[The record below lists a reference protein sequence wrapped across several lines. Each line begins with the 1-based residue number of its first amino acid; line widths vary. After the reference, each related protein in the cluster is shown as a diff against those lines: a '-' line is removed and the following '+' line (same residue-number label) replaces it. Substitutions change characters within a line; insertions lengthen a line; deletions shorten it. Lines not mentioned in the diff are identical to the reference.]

1 MAGLEFTQSDPFRGE
16 IWKFLCKVKKTSSEF
31 SPDLYAKF
39 LAQPSTAF
47 DKKIINDVFR
57 TCPETNQF
65 CEPIESGQ
73 NKLFN
78 ILKAYSQYDPEI
90 SYGQGMNYIA
100 MLLLTQVPS
109 EEDAFWCLVHVMFD
123 RGWRDVY
130 KKSKS
135 KCEQLLKDL
144 DAHLKKKFPDLH

>member
-1 MAGLEFTQSDPFRGE
+1 MAGLEFTQSDAFRGE

-100 MLLLTQVPS
+100 MLLLT
-109 EEDAFWCLVHVMFD
+109 
-123 RGWRDVY
+123 
-130 KKSKS
+130 
-135 KCEQLLKDL
+135 
-144 DAHLKKKFPDLH
+144 